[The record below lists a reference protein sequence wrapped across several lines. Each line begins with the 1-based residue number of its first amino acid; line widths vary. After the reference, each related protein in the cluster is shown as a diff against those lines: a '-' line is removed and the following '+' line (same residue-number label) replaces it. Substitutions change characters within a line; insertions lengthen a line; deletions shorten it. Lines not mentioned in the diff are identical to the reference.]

1 MAGFSYQFT
10 LVFGSGNCSTPSTV
24 RWRSTG
30 EYCSA
35 TLGTSA
41 ICSQA
46 AVDGVIFEFSEL
58 TTAFAPEAD
67 ELLLCY

>member
-1 MAGFSYQFT
+1 MAGQGRQANIAAQH
-10 LVFGSGNCSTPSTV
+10 L
-24 RWRSTG
+24 
-30 EYCSA
+30 E
-35 TLGTSA
+35 

-58 TTAFAPEAD
+58 TTAFAPGAD

>member
-10 LVFGSGNCSTPSTV
+10 LVFGSGNCSG
-24 RWRSTG
+24 STG

-58 TTAFAPEAD
+58 TTAFAPGAD